1 MTLRVVWSHGAGD
14 DFWGA
19 PSWRPDNQGTIA
31 ADSTPLPTIGVSS
44 APYNAVSGHYE
55 MAYEV
60 TYFLSGSPNAQTIVV
75 SMSSSDDP
83 HVAMRLEDI
92 PELRA
97 ASGAAAIVVYV
108 VALDTMTDTQSANR
122 GVLTMFSVGS
132 SGIGLYF
139 GGSWFVEGVSN
150 FWTRFSGCREEL

>member
-44 APYNAVSGHYE
+44 APYNAVSGYYE

-75 SMSSSDDP
+75 EMSSLDDP
-83 HVAMRLEDI
+83 HVPLRVEDI
-92 PELRA
+92 PELRVESA
-97 ASGAAAIVVYV
+97 VATVVYI
-108 VALDTMTDTQSANR
+108 VALNQMTNAQSANR
-122 GVLTMFSVGS
+122 GVLTMFGVGE
-132 SGIGLYF
+132 GVGLYF

>member
-75 SMSSSDDP
+75 NRSSTDDP
-83 HVAMRLEDI
+83 RVPLRVEAI
-92 PELRA
+92 PELSVESSVA
-97 ASGAAAIVVYV
+97 TVVYV
-108 VALDTMTDTQSANR
+108 VALDQAKNTQSNNR
-122 GVLTMFSVGS
+122 GVLTMFSVD
-132 SGIGLYF
+132 SGGAGLYF
-139 GGSWFVEGVSN
+139 GGSWFVEGISN
-150 FWTRFSGCREEL
+150 FWTRFAGCREEL

>member
-14 DFWGA
+14 NFWGA

-31 ADSTPLPTIGVSS
+31 ADSRPLPTIGVSS

-75 SMSSSDDP
+75 EMSSSVDP
-83 HVAMRLEDI
+83 RVPLRVENI
-92 PELRA
+92 PELYIE
-97 ASGAAAIVVYV
+97 SAAATVVYV
-108 VALDTMTDTQSANR
+108 VALDQMTNTQSANR
-122 GVLTMFSVGS
+122 GVLTMFSVD
-132 SGIGLYF
+132 SGGVGLYF

>member
-44 APYNAVSGHYE
+44 APYNAVSGRYE

-83 HVAMRLEDI
+83 RVPLRVENI
-92 PELRA
+92 PELHIESSVA
-97 ASGAAAIVVYV
+97 TVVYV
-108 VALDTMTDTQSANR
+108 VALDQVTDAQSTNR
-122 GVLTMFSVGS
+122 GVLTMFSVGGG
-132 SGIGLYF
+132 GIGLYF
-139 GGSWFVEGVSN
+139 GGSWYVEGVSN

>member
-44 APYNAVSGHYE
+44 APYNAVSGYYE

-60 TYFLSGSPNAQTIVV
+60 TYFLSGSPNAQTLLV
-75 SMSSSDDP
+75 SESSANDP
-83 HVAMRLEDI
+83 HVPLRVEDI
-92 PELRA
+92 PELRVESA
-97 ASGAAAIVVYV
+97 VATVVYV
-108 VALDTMTDTQSANR
+108 VALDQVADAQSTNR
-122 GVLTMFSVGS
+122 GVLTMFSVGE
-132 SGIGLYF
+132 GVGLYF

>member
-44 APYNAVSGHYE
+44 APYNAVSGRYE
-55 MAYEV
+55 MTYEV

-75 SMSSSDDP
+75 EMSSLDDP
-83 HVAMRLEDI
+83 HVPLRVEDI
-92 PELRA
+92 PELHVESA
-97 ASGAAAIVVYV
+97 VATVVYV
-108 VALDTMTDTQSANR
+108 VALDQMTNAQSVNR
-122 GVLTMFSVGS
+122 GVLTMFGVG
-132 SGIGLYF
+132 GGGVGLYF